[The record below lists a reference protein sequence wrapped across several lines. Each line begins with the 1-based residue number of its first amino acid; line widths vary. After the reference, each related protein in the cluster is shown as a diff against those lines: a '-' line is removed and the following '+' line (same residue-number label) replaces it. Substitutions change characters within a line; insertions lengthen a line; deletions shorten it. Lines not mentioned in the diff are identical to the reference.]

1 MVPLIHSSKYSYPTH
16 LLKLTKSSGRRFLF
30 PVPLY
35 FFLGLPAQL
44 RCFLH
49 RNPTKPPPTQAS
61 GDQRMDRN
69 PFFNPTI
76 GSHRIK
82 GLRTRLKLNYHIARL
97 SRVITVNYFIL
108 PFQTVLGDSSRI
120 LSPFSVPP
128 RTLLYASCEWTYSR
142 GNNVQEQVSTKRQL
156 SLNKKLNP
164 IERIQVI
171 LITWIK

>member
-1 MVPLIHSSKYSYPTH
+1 MFPSQQSNETATYTGQRRSKNGPQPLFQP
-16 LLKLTKSSGRRFLF
+16 R
-30 PVPLY
+30 
-35 FFLGLPAQL
+35 
-44 RCFLH
+44 
-49 RNPTKPPPTQAS
+49 
-61 GDQRMDRN
+61 
-69 PFFNPTI
+69 I

-120 LSPFSVPP
+120 LTPFSVPP

-142 GNNVQEQVSTKRQL
+142 GNTVQEQVSTKRQL

-171 LITWIK
+171 LITWIKQVKLSLEQFPKRTSSPSLLHVFLLQTKRVG